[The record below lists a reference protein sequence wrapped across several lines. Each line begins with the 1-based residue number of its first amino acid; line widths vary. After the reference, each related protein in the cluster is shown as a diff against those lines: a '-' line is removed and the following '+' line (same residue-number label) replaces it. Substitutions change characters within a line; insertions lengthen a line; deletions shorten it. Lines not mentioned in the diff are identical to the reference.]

1 VSPQR
6 TAEAVDDART
16 ALDTRR
22 ARTGTSI
29 ALIRYPRLKELHEA
43 IQLCA
48 TLSEVAGEPQCMALM
63 GVTGAGKSTVART
76 YSLAFPRS
84 ETPHG
89 ARIPVV
95 YLETPAPATIKSV
108 AAAALR
114 QMGDP
119 RAIHGTLWSMDARLT
134 HYLREC
140 QVRLV
145 IMDDFHHLFDD
156 ETQAALGTVSN
167 WLKVLIKESN
177 VPFLVVGLEDKIRL
191 ILRANPQLS
200 RLFAMRETLQPLA
213 WDPAQAE
220 TLVAFSKFVQYAEQA
235 IGLPL
240 SDELSR
246 AEWLHRLHFATGGVV
261 GHIINLM
268 RQAMVL
274 SQAAEPAATALTLRW
289 VSLAFRQRLQEDW
302 PQRADPFGPA
312 VGPEFAPPAEPAP
325 VAAKP
330 RSKTGQRLTE
340 VLSTR

>member
-1 VSPQR
+1 MAGA
-6 TAEAVDDART
+6 T
-16 ALDTRR
+16 
-22 ARTGTSI
+22 
-29 ALIRYPRLKELHEA
+29 LIRYPRLKELHHA
-43 IQLCA
+43 LQICA
-48 TLSEVAGEPQCMALM
+48 TLSDVAGEPQCMALM

-76 YSLAFPRS
+76 YAQAFPRS

-95 YLETPAPATIKSV
+95 YLETPSPATIKSV

-114 QMGDP
+114 QLGDP
-119 RAIHGTLWSMDARLT
+119 RAAYRSTLWSMDARLI

-191 ILRANPQLS
+191 ILGANPQLS
-200 RLFAMRETLQPLA
+200 RLFAMRETLAPLA
-213 WDPAQAE
+213 WDPAREA
-220 TLVAFSKFVQYAEQA
+220 TRAAFSKFIHYAEQA

-240 SDELSR
+240 SDELPR

-268 RQAMVL
+268 RQARVL
-274 SQAAEPAATALTLRW
+274 AQMAAEPPATELTRLLL
-289 VSLAFRQRLQEDW
+289 SLAFRQRLQADG
-302 PQRADPFGPA
+302 PQRTDPFDPRLGLAFSPSAGPA
-312 VGPEFAPPAEPAP
+312 PAP
-325 VAAKP
+325 S
-330 RSKTGQRLTE
+330 RSPAGKRLTG
-340 VLSTR
+340 VLSAQ

>member
-1 VSPQR
+1 MS
-6 TAEAVDDART
+6 AAGA
-16 ALDTRR
+16 
-22 ARTGTSI
+22 

-43 IQLCA
+43 IQMCA
-48 TLSEVAGEPQCMALM
+48 ALSEIAGEPQCMALM

-76 YSLAFPRS
+76 YAEAFPRS
-84 ETPHG
+84 ETPNG
-89 ARIPVV
+89 AHIPVV

-140 QVRLV
+140 QVHLV

-156 ETQAALGTVSN
+156 ETQSALGTVSN

-213 WDPAQAE
+213 WDPARSE
-220 TLVAFSKFVQYAEQA
+220 TLAAFSKFVQYAEQA

-240 SDELSR
+240 SDELPR
-246 AEWLHRLHFATGGVV
+246 AEWLHRLHYATSGVV
-261 GHIINLM
+261 GHI
-268 RQAMVL
+268 
-274 SQAAEPAATALTLRW
+274 P
-289 VSLAFRQRLQEDW
+289 
-302 PQRADPFGPA
+302 
-312 VGPEFAPPAEPAP
+312 
-325 VAAKP
+325 
-330 RSKTGQRLTE
+330 
-340 VLSTR
+340 ST